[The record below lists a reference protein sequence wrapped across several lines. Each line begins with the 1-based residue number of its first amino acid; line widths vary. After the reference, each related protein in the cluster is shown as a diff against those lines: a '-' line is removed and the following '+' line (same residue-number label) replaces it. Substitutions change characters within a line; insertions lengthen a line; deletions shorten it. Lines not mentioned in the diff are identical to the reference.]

1 MPIFRAHGSCTGRE
15 NQAMHAS
22 YVLPLRSARPLTDP
36 EFSAYLRW
44 LAERVEVLVIDG
56 SKPTVFAAHAA
67 QWGSFAR
74 HLPVDADLVTPMG
87 KVGGVLT
94 GIRHACH
101 ERVIVADDDVRY
113 DGDAL
118 SAVVDALNDAEVVR
132 PQNYFD
138 PLPWHA
144 RWDTGRTL
152 LNRAYGGDWPGTL
165 GVRRSALLATG
176 GYDGRALF
184 ENLELVRTVVAAGG
198 RERLAQDILV
208 RRIPSTTQHFMG
220 QRVRQAYDEFARPA
234 RLVLQLAVL
243 PAVLALAAR
252 KRWKTLAGTVL
263 ATVLLAEVGR
273 RRDGGTQVFPAS
285 GALLAPFW
293 LIVERGV
300 CSWLAV
306 AMRLRWGGVRYR
318 DSVLPLAATPMRE
331 LRRRHAGKLSSTS
344 TSMGL
349 NEPLLDNSAEQAVTP
364 TTMGISARSS
374 R

>member
-1 MPIFRAHGSCTGRE
+1 MR
-15 NQAMHAS
+15 AS
-22 YVLPLRSARPLTDP
+22 YVLPLRSAQPLADP
-36 EFSAYLRW
+36 AFATYLRW
-44 LAERVEVLVIDG
+44 LAGRAEVLVIDG
-56 SKPTVFAAHAA
+56 SAPEIFAAHAA
-67 QWGSFAR
+67 RWGSFVR

-94 GIRHACH
+94 GIRHARH

-113 DGDAL
+113 DEHAL
-118 SAVVDALNDAEVVR
+118 TAIIAALDECEVVR

-165 GVRRSALLATG
+165 AVRRSALLATG

-220 QRVRQAYDEFARPA
+220 QRVRQAYDEFARPG
-234 RLVLQLAVL
+234 RLVFQLAVL
-243 PAVLALAAR
+243 PAVLGLAAG
-252 KRWKTLAGTVL
+252 KKWKTLGSVVL
-263 ATVLLAEVGR
+263 GAVLVAEAGR
-273 RRDGGTQVFPAS
+273 RRDGGTRVFPAS
-285 GALLAPFW
+285 ASLLAPFW
-293 LIVERGV
+293 LTVERGV

-318 DSVLPLAATPMRE
+318 DSVLPLAATPMSA

>member
-1 MPIFRAHGSCTGRE
+1 MAVARH
-15 NQAMHAS
+15 QAMRAS

-36 EFSAYLRW
+36 EFCAYLRW
-44 LAERVEVLVIDG
+44 LSERVEVLVIDG
-56 SKPTVFAAHAA
+56 SEPTVFAAHSV

-74 HLPVDADLVTPMG
+74 HLPVDAALASPMG

-94 GIRHACH
+94 GIRHARH
-101 ERVIVADDDVRY
+101 ERVVIADDDVRY
-113 DGDAL
+113 DAATLTAVIAAL
-118 SAVVDALNDAEVVR
+118 DDAEVVR

-152 LNRAYGGDWPGTL
+152 LNRAFGGDWPGTL
-165 GVRRSALLATG
+165 AVRRSALVATG

-184 ENLELVRTVVAAGG
+184 ENLELVRTVVAGGG
-198 RERLAQDILV
+198 RERHAQDILV
-208 RRIPSTTQHFMG
+208 RRIPSTTGHFLG
-220 QRVRQAYDEFARPA
+220 QRVRQAYDEFARPW
-234 RLVLQLAVL
+234 RLAFQLAVL
-243 PAVLALAAR
+243 PAVLAFALR
-252 KRWKTLAGTVL
+252 RRWKTLAGMVL
-263 ATVLLAEVGR
+263 TSVLVAEVGR
-273 RRDGGTQVFPAS
+273 QRDGGFRVFPAS
-285 GALLAPFW
+285 ASLLAPLW
-293 LIVERGV
+293 LLLERGV

-306 AMRLRWGGVRYR
+306 AMRLRYGGVRYR

-331 LRRRHAGKLSSTS
+331 LRRRHGGKLSSTS

-349 NEPLLDNSAEQAVTP
+349 NEPLFDSSSEHAVTP

>member
-1 MPIFRAHGSCTGRE
+1 MR
-15 NQAMHAS
+15 AS
-22 YVLPLRSARPLTDP
+22 YVLPLRSTQPLADP
-36 EFSAYLRW
+36 EFDAYLRR

-56 SKPTVFAAHAA
+56 SEAAVFAAHCDR
-67 QWGSFAR
+67 WGGFVR
-74 HLPVDADLVTPMG
+74 HLPVDPDLVSPMG

-94 GIRHACH
+94 GVRHARH
-101 ERVIVADDDVRY
+101 ERLIIADDDVRY
-113 DGDAL
+113 DPDTLA
-118 SAVVDALNDAEVVR
+118 AIVAALNGAEVVR

-152 LNRAYGGDWPGTL
+152 LNRACGGDWPGTL
-165 GVRRSALLATG
+165 AVRRSALIATG

-198 RERLAQDILV
+198 RERLAQDLLV
-208 RRIPSTTQHFMG
+208 RRIPSTTQHFLG

-234 RLVLQLAVL
+234 RLAFQLAIL
-243 PAVLALAAR
+243 PAVFTLAAR
-252 KRWKTLAGTVL
+252 KQWKTLAGAVVATAL
-263 ATVLLAEVGR
+263 AAEVGR
-273 RRDGGTQVFPAS
+273 RRDGGTRVFPAS
-285 GALLAPFW
+285 SSLLAPFW
-293 LIVERGV
+293 LVVERGA

-306 AMRLRWGGVRYR
+306 AMRLRHGGVRYR
-318 DSVLPLAATPMRE
+318 DGVLPLAANSMRE

-344 TSMGL
+344 TLMGL

-364 TTMGISARSS
+364 TNICISARSS